1 MAAFITAV
9 VTAVQA
15 VAAWIGT
22 SFIAKTVF
30 NIAAS
35 FLVSRLINKS
45 ANKSKSS
52 SQGGRIQLPPQSN
65 NKIPV
70 LYGSAYIN
78 GIITD
83 ARLVSTDSKTNNVM
97 YYCLVLSELTNT
109 GTVGVDNIYWS
120 DVKLVFESA
129 NEDTHKVL
137 KGVKTVD
144 TTDDYEDNNF
154 KSESTNLV
162 QIRVYA
168 GNTESAQQIF
178 PQNNKVNAYD
188 FWPTDANNNK
198 YWNNALYGGKV
209 GMQGLVFAIV
219 RVEYN
224 QEKGITGLPNI
235 TFKLNNTLNNPAD
248 VWYDYMTSNRYGA
261 NVNTAEIDS
270 TALSAWRTH
279 CNQYYN
285 TSTSQWQN
293 NAIGGQLPRYQIN
306 GIVDTGNP
314 VKNNI
319 DQILQNSAA
328 WMSYDI
334 SAGLWRVYPQAP
346 QAATLT
352 FDDNNIVG
360 GIELSSTNLEDLFNM
375 LEVEYCDTSNFDQR
389 LYARDSIPVYDANN
403 PAGTRHPN
411 EPDNKLSMTLDL
423 INNNIQ
429 ALRVGRIQLKQT
441 RDDLV
446 IRFNASHVGLQAQAG
461 DVVYVKNS
469 LYNWNTGTFANG
481 KPFRITRVKEME
493 TQDGAL
499 VVEITA
505 LEYNEDVYTEEATS
519 AFTPSENVGIAPIV
533 DIQQPTTPTIAV
545 SETSGRPKIT
555 VTSVVPAGVVE
566 AMEYWIT
573 FDVGLQESQ
582 RSYKLMRV
590 ERPAS
595 GGTYITGTQVVFDFD
610 SLDSSNLIVKY
621 RGVNRIGAGPFST
634 VSATT
639 TFTPK
644 PVASVIDVNT
654 ALVDSGGAPVGDL
667 SLPTLLGKVAD
678 TFTAADGNKTLADKV
693 FEEFT
698 QKTGFDIVKAATDGS
713 LTGTS
718 GVVDPEPSYIPT
730 ITNVTPTTVD
740 YLGDTV
746 VTVTGTNFIPNIQ
759 GATIVTELLWNDVV
773 TATTSVTT
781 TQIIFPVP
789 ASELGN
795 NTIKVQ
801 TKATRN
807 GIQTTYTSAGYVITA
822 IKVKDLKMLDLYPP
836 SRSRSNYTVS
846 EKNLNYVPATGS
858 YFVSYSY
865 DTELIVPNE
874 YYVTL
879 AVTYVESGPKPKP
892 GDNLTITFGSNTILS
907 YFDVEILQGIS
918 NDGSL
923 RFNNEDKTLIT
934 NIYLNLKD
942 RNGLSISN
950 QFSKISAGTI
960 LSITGSN
967 NVDNP
972 LKFSVTA
979 KSSQD
984 ITFPDFNTL
993 AAATEFTGYKRG
1005 QFALTQEEEWYVMFD
1020 GDKFLTPIQKTY
1032 DSIAELQADV
1042 PPEDIAI
1049 NQYARILADDPND
1062 EDNNKIYLWDGE
1074 KYVYQPDLL
1083 YGVIITRFFESEQEL
1098 LGTSNPVMRVGEY
1111 AMVKTE
1117 TKNVGNGKV
1126 YKWMGNSKKFVYQ
1139 PNILKNFGFNTNIEQ
1154 ALTAYQ
1160 GSAKLYRADGTLYD
1174 TKTYQQITIH
1184 NNVVEIPFKNREYGV
1199 DYYIMLDRGLVKS
1212 SDNVLSEEVQDNTTW
1227 TFTTEL
1233 FFNYY
1238 YQLINAFPNQ
1248 GWNTTAAEQ
1257 QFFGDAPNL
1266 YFPIKKTPITQTGN
1280 EVKGSVVINNNDNSF
1295 IKEARITVLFLNKL
1309 EILSGNIVVKKIF
1322 DNTIIA
1328 TIPVTDGI
1336 INNNGAFEIPYII
1349 PNIQPNTRYSVTL
1362 PQGAL
1367 SLISTTNDLPI
1378 GVNAAYT
1385 WTFKTMP
1392 LVELL
1397 EYNLDSSKISDPNL
1411 EFVNRRSNIKLKFG
1425 RKIYKTDVI
1434 QDDTLYEMTGAT
1446 DPGDIGISDTPPAG
1460 AWVRLYRKT
1469 RDQLVEQIDFDKTF
1483 AANNVGVQYNSSL
1496 GVLTLNF
1503 TESFDCDTEYYIL
1516 FNNLVYD
1523 EYWETGDLGSTDPN
1537 AVKFTTDGVKI
1548 THVGHDLDIVKGY
1561 FTIGFNYPVVA
1572 GYGKL
1577 RITDLT
1583 TNKVIDEFRAD
1594 DVASTFYNQAGTKGV
1609 PYSKVRID

>member
-9 VTAVQA
+9 VTAAQA
-15 VAAWIGT
+15 VAAWVGS

-52 SQGGRIQLPPQSN
+52 SQGGRVQLPPQSN

-129 NEDTHKVL
+129 NADTHKVL

-154 KSESTNLV
+154 KNGSTNLV

-168 GNTESAQQIF
+168 GNSESAQQIF

-198 YWNNALYGGKV
+198 YWNNAQYGGKV

-270 TALSAWRTH
+270 TALNAWRTH

-285 TSTSQWQN
+285 SSTSLWQN

-360 GIELSSTNLEDLFNM
+360 GIELSSTNLEDLYNM

-519 AFTPSENVGIAPIV
+519 AFTPSANVGIAPIV

-595 GGTYITGTQVVFDFD
+595 GGTYTTGTQVVFDFD

-621 RGVNRIGAGPFST
+621 RGINRIGAGPFST

-667 SLPTLLGKVAD
+667 SLPTILGKVAD

-730 ITNVTPTTVD
+730 ITNVTPSTVD
-740 YLGDTV
+740 YQGGTV
-746 VTVTGTNFIPNIQ
+746 VTVTGTLFIPNIQ
-759 GATIVTELLWNDVV
+759 GATIVTELLWRDVV
-773 TATTSVTT
+773 TATTSITNTEIVFTAPSRDLNG
-781 TQIIFPVP
+781 F
-789 ASELGN
+789 S
-795 NTIKVQ
+795 TIKVQ

-807 GIQTTYTSAGYVITA
+807 GVQTTYTSAAFTVQSIEY
-822 IKVKDLKMLDLYPP
+822 KDLEIIDVYPP
-836 SRSRSNYTVS
+836 TRTRNAYPIGETSINYEPV
-846 EKNLNYVPATGS
+846 NGS
-858 YFVSYSY
+858 YWVSFGYNT
-865 DTELIVPNE
+865 DLKQPK
-874 YYVTL
+874 
-879 AVTYVESGPKPKP
+879 TYANFNSVV
-892 GDNLTITFGSNTILS
+892 NLS
-907 YFDVEILQGIS
+907 DVEGINRGEFAKITS
-918 NDGSL
+918 GNWLVMYDGQ
-923 RFNNEDKTLIT
+923 RF
-934 NIYLNLKD
+934 
-942 RNGLSISN
+942 
-950 QFSKISAGTI
+950 
-960 LSITGSN
+960 
-967 NVDNP
+967 
-972 LKFSVTA
+972 VTPV
-979 KSSQD
+979 
-984 ITFPDFNTL
+984 T
-993 AAATEFTGYKRG
+993 
-1005 QFALTQEEEWYVMFD
+1005 
-1020 GDKFLTPIQKTY
+1020 KTY
-1032 DSIAELQADV
+1032 TSVAQLQADTN
-1042 PPEDIAI
+1042 PTGISA
-1049 NQYARILADDPND
+1049 NQYARIVHSSLSSN
-1062 EDNNKIYLWDGE
+1062 ENNRMYRWTGSA
-1074 KYVYQPDLL
+1074 YVYEPNTPYSIIIKQYYDSVDAINAVTSNTIRYGEYAVIQTSALNAGNGRIYMWAGNYFEYKPDLL
-1083 YGVIITRFFESEQEL
+1083 GS
-1098 LGTSNPVMRVGEY
+1098 
-1111 AMVKTE
+1111 
-1117 TKNVGNGKV
+1117 
-1126 YKWMGNSKKFVYQ
+1126 
-1139 PNILKNFGFNTNIEQ
+1139 FGDTNTLAT

-1160 GSAKLYRADGTLYD
+1160 GSARLYRADGTLYD
-1174 TKTYQQITIH
+1174 TKTYNQITIH
-1184 NNVVEIPFKNREYGV
+1184 NNVVEIPFQSREFGV
-1199 DYYIMLDRGLVKS
+1199 DYYIVLDRGLVRS
-1212 SDNVLSEEVQDNTTW
+1212 ADLVLSEEIKTNTRW

-1233 FFNYY
+1233 FYSGSQY
-1238 YQLINAFPNQ
+1238 TLINIFPNQ
-1248 GWNTTAAEQ
+1248 GWNTGTPTQLNYGTGTGAGLALFEPWRYKPYTAN
-1257 QFFGDAPNL
+1257 G
-1266 YFPIKKTPITQTGN
+1266 Y
-1280 EVKGSVVINNNDNSF
+1280 EVLDSVVPNNNGNAFVD
-1295 IKEARITVLFLNKL
+1295 EARIKVLYRYKIK
-1309 EILSGNIVVKKIF
+1309 ILSGNITITKYS
-1322 DNTIIA
+1322 DNSLIA
-1328 TIPVTDGI
+1328 TIPVTEGI
-1336 INNNGAFEIPYII
+1336 INDQGEFEIPYII
-1349 PNIQPNTRYSVTL
+1349 PNIQSNTRYRVNL
-1362 PQGAL
+1362 PQGMVAL
-1367 SLISTTNDLPI
+1367 LSEDVEV
-1378 GVNAAYT
+1378 GVNSAFSYI
-1385 WTFKTMP
+1385 FKTYP
-1392 LVELL
+1392 RVELFS
-1397 EYNLDSSKISDPNL
+1397 YQMDSTPNASDPDRTK
-1411 EFVNRRSNIKLKFG
+1411 VNRRSNIKLTFG
-1425 RKIYKTDVI
+1425 RRFYKTFNDNEI
-1434 QDDTLYEMTGAT
+1434 YEMTGAT
-1446 DPGDIGISDTPPAG
+1446 NPADIGISTTPPAG

-1496 GVLTLNF
+1496 GVFTLNF
-1503 TESFDCDTEYYIL
+1503 TEAFDCDTEYYIL

-1523 EYWETGDLGSTDPN
+1523 QYWETGDLGSTDPN
-1537 AVKFTTDGVKI
+1537 AVKFTTDGVKV
-1548 THVGHDLDIVKGY
+1548 TYVGHDLEVVKGY
-1561 FTIGFNYPVVA
+1561 FTIGFNNSVVA

-1583 TNKVIDEFRAD
+1583 TNKVIDEFKAD
-1594 DVASTFYNQAGTKGV
+1594 DIASTFYNQAGTKGV

>member
-15 VAAWIGT
+15 VAAWVGS

-52 SQGGRIQLPPQSN
+52 SQGGRVQLPPQSN

-83 ARLVSTDSKTNNVM
+83 ARLVSTDNKTNNVM

-120 DVKLVFESA
+120 DVRLVFESA
-129 NEDTHKVL
+129 NTDTHKVL
-137 KGVKTVD
+137 KGVKTVN
-144 TTDDYEDNNF
+144 TTDDYEDTNF
-154 KSESTNLV
+154 KNGSTNLV

-188 FWPTDANNNK
+188 FWPTDSNNLK

-209 GMQGLVFAIV
+209 GMEGLVFAIV

-270 TALSAWRTH
+270 TALNAWRTH

-306 GIVDTGNP
+306 GIIDTGNP

-360 GIELSSTNLEDLFNM
+360 GIELSSTNLEDLYNM

-461 DVVYVKNS
+461 DVVYVKNN

-499 VVEITA
+499 LVEITA
-505 LEYNEDVYTEEATS
+505 LEYNEDVYTEEVTS
-519 AFTPSENVGIAPIV
+519 AFTPSANVGIAPIV

-595 GGTYITGTQVVFDFD
+595 GGTYTTGTQVVFDFD

-621 RGVNRIGAGPFST
+621 RGINRIGVGPFST

-718 GVVDPEPSYIPT
+718 GVVDPEPSYTPT
-730 ITNVTPTTVD
+730 ISNVTPSNVD
-740 YLGDTV
+740 YLGGTV
-746 VTVTGTNFIPNIQ
+746 ITVTGTLFIPDIQ

-773 TATTSVTT
+773 TATTSISN
-781 TQIIFPVP
+781 TQIVFTAPSRDLN
-789 ASELGN
+789 ATS
-795 NTIKVQ
+795 TIKIR

-807 GIQTTYTSAGYVITA
+807 GVQTTYTSASYTVTSIEY
-822 IKVKDLKMLDLYPP
+822 KDLEIVDFYPP
-836 SRSRSNYTVS
+836 SRTRNAYTLGETNIEYAS
-846 EKNLNYVPATGS
+846 SLGS
-858 YFVSYSY
+858 LFVTFRYTSTPTQSKTYSTFNDLLL
-865 DTELIVPNE
+865 DTTP
-874 YYVTL
+874 T
-879 AVTYVESGPKPKP
+879 
-892 GDNLTITFGSNTILS
+892 
-907 YFDVEILQGIS
+907 GIS
-918 NDGSL
+918 RGE
-923 RFNNEDKTLIT
+923 FALI
-934 NIYLNLKD
+934 
-942 RNGLSISN
+942 S
-950 QFSKISAGTI
+950 
-960 LSITGSN
+960 SN
-967 NVDNP
+967 NWLVMYDGE
-972 LKFSVTA
+972 KFV
-979 KSSQD
+979 
-984 ITFPDFNTL
+984 
-993 AAATEFTGYKRG
+993 
-1005 QFALTQEEEWYVMFD
+1005 
-1020 GDKFLTPIQKTY
+1020 TPIAKTY
-1032 DSIAELQADV
+1032 TSVAALQADTA
-1042 PPEDIAI
+1042 PTQIAV
-1049 NQYARILADDPND
+1049 NQYARIVSSNLNSS
-1062 EDNNKIYLWDGE
+1062 ENNRIYLWNGVN
-1074 KYVYQPDLL
+1074 YVYQPNLL
-1083 YGVIITRFFESEQEL
+1083 YAIIIKQFYNSETEINGVIN
-1098 LGTSNPVMRVGEY
+1098 SNIRVGEY
-1111 AMVKTE
+1111 AMIRT
-1117 TKNVGNGKV
+1117 TNRNAGNGRI
-1126 YKWMGNSKKFVYQ
+1126 YKWMGLTDKFVYQ
-1139 PNILKNFGFNTNIEQ
+1139 PDLFANFGFQTNLSQ
-1154 ALTAYQ
+1154 PLTAYQ
-1160 GSAKLYRADGTLYD
+1160 GSARLYRADGTLYD
-1174 TKTYQQITIH
+1174 TVTYNQIIINE
-1184 NNVVEIPFKNREYGV
+1184 NNIELPFKNRELGV
-1199 DYYIMLDRGLVKS
+1199 DYYVVMDRGLVR
-1212 SDNVLSEEVQDNTTW
+1212 SDDLVLSVALKTNTSW

-1233 FFNYY
+1233 LVSTTGYTLASLQGTEGFNEGY
-1238 YQLINAFPNQ
+1238 NPNPP
-1248 GWNTTAAEQ
+1248 TDE
-1257 QFFGDAPNL
+1257 FFGVAPNL
-1266 YFPIKKTPITQTGN
+1266 LFPKIWTPKTTNGF
-1280 EVKGSVVINNNDNSF
+1280 EVSESVVPYNNGSST
-1295 IKEARITVLFLNKL
+1295 IKEARITLMFLNKL
-1309 EILSGNIVVKKIF
+1309 KILSGNILVTRYS
-1322 DNTIIA
+1322 DNAVIA

-1336 INNNGAFEIPYII
+1336 INGQGAFEIPYVI
-1349 PNIQPNTRYSVTL
+1349 PNIQPNTRYRVTI

-1367 SLISTTNDLPI
+1367 SLISTSTEVEV
-1378 GVNAAYT
+1378 GVNAEYSYL
-1385 WTFKTMP
+1385 FKTFP
-1392 LVELL
+1392 LVELFKY
-1397 EYNLDSSKISDPNL
+1397 ELDSTPITSDVDKQ
-1411 EFVNRRSNIKLKFG
+1411 FVNRRSNIKFTFG
-1425 RKIYKTDVI
+1425 RKFYRTINDN
-1434 QDDTLYEMTGAT
+1434 DLYEMTGANSPST
-1446 DPGDIGISDTPPAG
+1446 IGISSTPPST
-1460 AWVRLYRKT
+1460 WIRLYRKT

-1483 AANNVGVQYNSSL
+1483 AANNVGIRYNSSL
-1496 GVLTLNF
+1496 GVITINF
-1503 TESFDCDTEYYIL
+1503 TESFECDTEYYIL
-1516 FNNLVYD
+1516 TSGLVYD
-1523 EYWETGDLGSTDPN
+1523 QYWQRGDVGVSNSNTVTWRTN
-1537 AVKFTTDGVKI
+1537 GVKI
-1548 THVGHDLDIVKGY
+1548 TYVGHDLEVVKGY
-1561 FTIGFNYPVVA
+1561 FTIGFSNPVVA

-1609 PYSKVRID
+1609 PYSKVRMD